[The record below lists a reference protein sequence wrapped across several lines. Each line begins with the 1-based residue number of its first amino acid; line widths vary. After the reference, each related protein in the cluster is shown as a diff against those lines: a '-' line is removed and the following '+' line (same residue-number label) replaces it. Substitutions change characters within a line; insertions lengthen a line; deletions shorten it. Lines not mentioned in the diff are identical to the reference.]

1 MVNAKLGLLFGENS
15 DGGRLDNV
23 KIQFYPVGD
32 QAGQDDNQGI
42 KNDNVIPKHQSRTLT
57 GTNLGQYN
65 PSLNTLSATPK
76 ADSLMEGDGS
86 IFIIWYGKTNL
97 LDDRGAF
104 ITEFGT
110 ATPHIYSTEP
120 VKEGVGLSAKITIEG
135 FFDHCIFY
143 IFVAVLCLVYVGSS
157 DTVDLTL
164 VCTEVGK

>member
-1 MVNAKLGLLFGENS
+1 MQEQLTQQTSLVNAKLGLLFGENS

-86 IFIIWYGKTNL
+86 IVIIWYGKTNL
-97 LDDRGAF
+97 LDDRDAF
-104 ITEFGT
+104 ITVFGT
-110 ATPHIYSTEP
+110 DKQPIYSTEP
-120 VKEGVGLSAKITIEG
+120 VKEGVGLSARSAIEN
-135 FFDHCIFY
+135 FSARCMFDIFG
-143 IFVAVLCLVYVGSS
+143 IPLPVLRWYL
-157 DTVDLTL
+157 
-164 VCTEVGK
+164 